1 MGIVVGHLT
10 NRFGQIADR
19 LQPQATQLVRETA
32 ERITDR
38 VVASME
44 ASTPGPSSP
53 GEAPA
58 IVSGELAGSYQW
70 KQTGADEAVVYSDA
84 EHAPY
89 LEYGTTKMA
98 PRPHLTPAVESERE
112 RFEDGLRRLVR

>member
-1 MGIVVGHLT
+1 MGITVANLT

-19 LQPQATQLVRETA
+19 LQPEATALVRDTA

-58 IVSGELAGSYQW
+58 IDTGNLAGSYQW
-70 KQTGADEAVVYSDA
+70 QMDGDHAADVCTDVDY
-84 EHAPY
+84 APH
-89 LEYGTTKMA
+89 LEYGTTRMA
-98 PRPHLTPAVESERE
+98 PRPHLTPAVEAERPA
-112 RFEDGLRRLVR
+112 FEAGVRDLIR